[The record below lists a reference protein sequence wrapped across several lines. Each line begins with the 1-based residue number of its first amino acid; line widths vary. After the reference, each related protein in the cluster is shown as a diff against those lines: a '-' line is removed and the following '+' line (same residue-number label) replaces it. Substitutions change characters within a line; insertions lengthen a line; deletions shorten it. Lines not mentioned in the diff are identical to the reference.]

1 MKKNKNKNLQ
11 EVAYLRKI
19 AVEEYKI
26 NQKLEAELTD
36 LVKNGES
43 LSNYELWVNKKCS
56 ICLHTHYIIK
66 IIEKDFEKEHNLL
79 LPYKENELVYVIV
92 KKEE

>member
-1 MKKNKNKNLQ
+1 MKRNRKDNLQ

-19 AVEEYKI
+19 AAEEYKI

-36 LVKNGES
+36 LVKKGES
-43 LSNYELWVNKKCS
+43 LSSYELWVNKKCS